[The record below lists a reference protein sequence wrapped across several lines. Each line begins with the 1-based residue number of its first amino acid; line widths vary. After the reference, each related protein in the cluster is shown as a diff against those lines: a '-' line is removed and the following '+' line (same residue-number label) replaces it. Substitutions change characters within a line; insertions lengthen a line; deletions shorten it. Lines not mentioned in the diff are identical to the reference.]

1 MTREQETA
9 IAEAW
14 HAWIHSGT
22 TKRTM
27 STEDYLDFYHTVIRR
42 TKALRRLHVFEVLD
56 IVVTTEYP
64 APHEARR
71 SA

>member
-9 IAEAW
+9 IVDAW
-14 HAWIHSGT
+14 LAWSTH
-22 TKRTM
+22 KRL
-27 STEDYLDFYHTVIRR
+27 SSEDYLDFYDTVVRR

-56 IVVTTEYP
+56 VVMSTEYSG
-64 APHEARR
+64 AHEARR

>member
-9 IAEAW
+9 IVEAW
-14 HAWIHSGT
+14 HSWAAKKT
-22 TKRTM
+22 L
-27 STEDYLDFYHTVIRR
+27 STEDYLDFYDTVVRR

-56 IVVTTEYP
+56 IVMSTEYP
-64 APHEARR
+64 GPHGARR